1 MVLPNH
7 SPAFSSFLTSALL
20 KVVEERAK
28 ALAYGTAVLTE
39 KQRGIKTSQNRQAL
53 FGHVS
58 SWLPSIK
65 QFSPCSQVSDPVHP
79 RIRAH
84 KAYAQM
90 HFFEKSVT
98 FFFFF
103 YNQDSKMDKCQD
115 LLTYE
120 QVIRCSLKSS
130 HTKQWQSSSASRL
143 KSAGCLAGGSVRAG
157 LPCDDRTRPQV
168 FLAAQQQEL
177 CTFLWEQ
184 LGAKVYLQRVP
195 VKQMFLTSLS

>member
-1 MVLPNH
+1 MEEK
-7 SPAFSSFLTSALL
+7 A
-20 KVVEERAK
+20 KV
-28 ALAYGTAVLTE
+28 LAYGTAVLTG
-39 KQRGIKTSQNRQAL
+39 KQRDIKTSQNRQAL

-98 FFFFF
+98 FF
-103 YNQDSKMDKCQD
+103 YNQDSKMDKWQD

-120 QVIRCSLKSS
+120 HVTRCSLKSPR
-130 HTKQWQSSSASRL
+130 TKHWQSSSASCL
-143 KSAGCLAGGSVRAG
+143 KSAGCLAGGSVCAG
-157 LPCDDRTRPQV
+157 LLCDDRTRPQV
-168 FLAAQQQEL
+168 FLAARQLEL
-177 CTFLWEQ
+177 CAFLWEQ
-184 LGAKVYLQRVP
+184 LGAKVCLQRVS
-195 VKQMFLTSLS
+195 Q